1 MLALRVGACK
11 RFFAAITTWR
21 GYRSLQSDLSCGMNR
36 NTWHTPSHAPT
47 GMQTLDQRARLR
59 VIVLSSLLCRP
70 SSSSPGRST
79 QFDSCA
85 IPISRT
91 GASSRRLTVSRR
103 RGLLALCVPP
113 ARLLVRPAHERAQL
127 REKSSVSPIDGRV
140 PVLTP
145 LREIGARLRP
155 CQSDRWAGPRFL
167 RRSAR
172 SAPGCARVSPIDGQV
187 PVLTPLREIGARLRP
202 CQSDR
207 RAGPRFLRR
216 SARSAPGC
224 ARVSPID
231 GQVPVLTPLCEIG
244 ARLRPCQSDRRA
256 CPRSYPFSRG
266 NRYAYVRNVTHLY
279 PLERA
284 PRTAIYCK
292 PRCRP
297 STPVVPS

>member
-11 RFFAAITTWR
+11 RFFAAITTSR
-21 GYRSLQSDLSCGMNR
+21 RYRSLQSDLSCGMNR

-47 GMQTLDQRARLR
+47 GMQTLDQLARLR

-155 CQSDRWAGPRFL
+155 CQSDR
-167 RRSAR
+167 
-172 SAPGCARVSPIDGQV
+172 
-187 PVLTPLREIGARLRP
+187 
-202 CQSDR
+202 
-207 RAGPRFLRR
+207 
-216 SARSAPGC
+216 
-224 ARVSPID
+224 
-231 GQVPVLTPLCEIG
+231 
-244 ARLRPCQSDRRA
+244 RA

-279 PLERA
+279 PVERA